1 MKVIYGIKKIKK
13 FTKPVVAL
21 GVFDG
26 VHLGHRKIL
35 ESVVRQARSIRGT
48 GIALTFW
55 PHPQKQESLYSLQ
68 HRLRLISELGMDICV
83 VIRFNKRLARTSAHD
98 FIKNVLFKKLGASY
112 IYVGRNF
119 KFGKSA
125 QGNFLTLAQ
134 ASQEY
139 HFKVR
144 VFPVARLNGL
154 PVSSTLIRALIKKG
168 NLATAQRLFS
178 RPVSILGTVVK
189 GISFG
194 KKLGIPTANI
204 DPHHEVIPPKGVYAV
219 KINLRH
225 KNFKGACYI
234 GPPPA
239 FLRQQPTEN
248 IEVHILNFK
257 KNIYG
262 KTLEVQFIRKI
273 RNPRKFSSPAALAA
287 QIRKDI
293 LKSSSALKSS

>member
-1 MKVIYGIKKIKK
+1 M
-13 FTKPVVAL
+13 
-21 GVFDG
+21 FDG

-35 ESVVRQARSIRGT
+35 ENVVRKARGIRGT
-48 GIALTFW
+48 GIVLTFW
-55 PHPQKQESLYSLQ
+55 PHPQKQESLYSLP

-83 VIRFNKRLARTSAHD
+83 VIRFNRNLARTSAHD

-112 IYVGRNF
+112 IYVGTNF
-119 KFGKSA
+119 KFGKRA
-125 QGNFLTLAQ
+125 QGNCLTLAQ

-139 HFKVR
+139 HFKVK
-144 VFPVARLNGL
+144 VFPVARRNGL
-154 PVSSTLIRALIKKG
+154 PVSSTLIRTLIKKG
-168 NLATAQRLFS
+168 NLTSAQKLLS

-189 GISFG
+189 GISLG

-204 DPHHEVIPPKGVYAV
+204 DPHHEVVPPKGVYAV
-219 KINLRH
+219 RINGRH
-225 KNFKGACYI
+225 RNLKGACYI

-239 FLRQQPTEN
+239 FLRRQAKEI
-248 IEVHILNFK
+248 IEAHILKFN

-273 RNPRKFSSPAALAA
+273 RNPKKFSSPSALAA

-293 LKSSSALKSS
+293 LESSSALKNS